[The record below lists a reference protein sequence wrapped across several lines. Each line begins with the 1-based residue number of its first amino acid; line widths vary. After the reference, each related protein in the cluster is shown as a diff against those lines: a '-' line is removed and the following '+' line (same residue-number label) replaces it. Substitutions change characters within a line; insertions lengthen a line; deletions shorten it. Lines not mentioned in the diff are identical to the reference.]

1 MSTVQ
6 EERLCGIFTL
16 HGVRNESQIKI
27 KHIENVKLKGHE
39 YVGDT
44 LVKKFEIF
52 KGVVGEIYTC
62 NITDAF
68 IMKTRKLPMM
78 YISVI
83 HDKPLRRILLFR
95 VYLCFTI
102 LSEIKTSK
110 ELLHNKHNGKF
121 SLEIE
126 IDNTRKEL
134 NDQLDKY
141 PGDEKLYNK
150 LTDFTLA
157 PEMKD
162 LSKSLVA
169 DIDKK
174 LQEEYEKEFA
184 QYKPPT
190 NVISLKNYKLK

>member
-1 MSTVQ
+1 MSTKP
-6 EERLCGIFTL
+6 EEKSCGIFTL

-27 KHIENVKLKGHE
+27 KHIENVKLKGNE

-44 LVKKFEIF
+44 PVKQFEIF

-62 NITDAF
+62 NITDTF

-102 LSEIKTSK
+102 LSDIKTSA
-110 ELLHNKHNGKF
+110 ELLNNKHSGKF

-126 IDNTRKEL
+126 MDNTRKEL

-141 PGDEKLYNK
+141 PGDEKMHSK
-150 LTDFTLA
+150 LTNFTLA
-157 PEMKD
+157 PEMKE

-169 DIDKK
+169 DINKK
-174 LQEEYEKEFA
+174 LQDDCEKEFA

-190 NVISLKNYKLK
+190 NVISLKNYKPK